1 MLLLTM
7 FAWLT
12 ANVHSAVAH
21 CLCAESC
28 HEAHSEALASG
39 AATLPSV
46 SQGSLET
53 GAGVFIHSEFA
64 QNCDHHEPA
73 FGGAAAHD
81 GQGRGCCDSP
91 DSNICLDHTQ
101 ELVTAPVS
109 YGSSSVLVSLSL
121 SQFVHLHVSLFQALI
136 CAVAEDPAHTRAS
149 ARVPAAEDTRTSGWS
164 HLVHTALP
172 VRGPSVLA

>member
-28 HEAHSEALASG
+28 HEAHSEALESRAAGLSTVSDVSSG
-39 AATLPSV
+39 TV
-46 SQGSLET
+46 GSYFIGSSSTQDCAHHDPANT
-53 GAGVFIHSEFA
+53 GGSDAR
-64 QNCDHHEPA
+64 N
-73 FGGAAAHD
+73 
-81 GQGRGCCDSP
+81 RGCCDSP

-109 YGSSSVLVSLSL
+109 YGSSSVLLSLSL
-121 SQFVHLHVSLFQALI
+121 AQFVHLHVCLFQSLI

-149 ARVPAAEDTRTSGWS
+149 ARIPSAEDTRTFGWS

-172 VRGPSVLA
+172 VRGPSILA